1 MAIKFGSGGS
11 AAWTD
16 GTISLGDGEVDWTLE
31 ITGETIDVNSMDE
44 AVYEARLGSWL
55 DYTATVTVLDADI
68 LFTEINLFA
77 AVGSTGVLALGDGT
91 KTWTSAA
98 NGAMLETVNKSV
110 GVDDVVRHT
119 FNFVGTGAITVA

>member
-31 ITGETIDVNSMDE
+31 ITGETISTNSMDE

-77 AVGSTGVLALGDGT
+77 AVGATGVLALGDGT
-91 KTWTSAA
+91 KTWTSSA
-98 NGAMLETVNKSV
+98 NGAMLETVNKT
-110 GVDDVVRHT
+110 VDANDVVRHT